1 MCLGHPVI
9 SPSHRNTGLA
19 GVFKTL
25 TGQKTNRG
33 LPSSPYSPSSIP
45 IATVQLAQQ
54 LNGPDTSRGAI
65 YGGPS
70 EYEELYERLKP
81 DNALADRLAAADA
94 LRLAVSDYPLS
105 GVTSIWYAAKDL
117 ISPENPADARRTG
130 FELLT
135 ACVKHASATD
145 LERKEY
151 FNTLT
156 APLDPD
162 DFHLQL
168 AAVTELAKNGKDL
181 SGFHYDAMSLLTRWL
196 RMAFEAFERARKS
209 PRQSSK
215 SSQPKV
221 PLGEETNIHQLFNLI
236 VNVIKFSFN
245 VSDDEETGALIDEII
260 YIAVHATFPN
270 EIRACV
276 RMLDAIVTYGA
287 IPSVKLK
294 DFVSILCSVHFMVR
308 DIRREAWQ
316 TIGNLCRSHNGHTT
330 IWILLDVLRH
340 PDMNQKTQAVI
351 REVRGSLSVLE
362 RIVGKGGE
370 GGYPPV
376 PFGLLMEAL
385 SMSLIVDQPKVDQD
399 IMHLILSL
407 FGEDEASLNSSI
419 LEEDWTKMFEIVSR
433 CAVRA
438 LETSDG
444 KVISKTN
451 SSSSGS
457 STTDSSAHIATG
469 IAQTFYEL
477 ITRVEY
483 LLLSMEAGEFIQR
496 ESCILFFSRVSVHIP
511 DSCAKLVIR
520 YYIDFRFC
528 YPSDSNWE
536 INIKTLLDAFFLNR
550 NRQTETR
557 LLALQAVTD
566 VYDLVEMMEEY
577 NDTDRKQ
584 NLVAGIL
591 SGLADEN
598 DLTVVHD
605 IVAFA
610 VTVCD
615 TAEQDEFEF
624 IIKQLH
630 QCVNND
636 RLNSPLFPQAPR
648 PSLQS
653 SRSAGSLENHV
664 PPSAPS
670 GIITR
675 GIIQIF
681 MRTMDSSATKC
692 LRAFD
697 EILWIVRS
705 SSCDTEAR
713 LSALRMLL
721 RLRADWANR
730 IFLTPFTEAEALAAL
745 LYRTPASLAKK
756 QAADEAQPSRPTRTD
771 EARGIRSTSSG
782 QAYTTASAGRSAS
795 GVSRTLQRNHQMW
808 MTPDPEALP
817 EQLSDKASPILVSVD
832 AEKPDID
839 DSTDSKPIERNYLK
853 INIWL
858 EIVIGL
864 LQQGCDWELYSYI
877 LVHLPSQLANHSLFK
892 GAIPQVKHLRG
903 LLCEQIKNSSFYEPP
918 VSSGL
923 RKSDTAIC
931 LLQALT
937 MVMSY
942 HQHFSR
948 SEEDD
953 LVKSLIHGVG
963 AWERAAKFCI
973 HALSICCHELPASM
987 KLVLGSILVKMS
999 QIITQSHVAVHI
1011 LEFLA
1016 CLARLPDLY
1025 SNFRDEEYRTVFGIC
1040 FRYLQYVRDQNSKAM
1055 SGRSSTVSSRPTTSN
1070 LDPSSASGDGT
1081 KADNSATNAANDL
1094 PQYVFTLAYH
1104 VITYWFLA
1112 LRVSDRGSHVSWIT
1126 KNLVWTDDS
1135 GKQQLDEQAEVTLD
1149 FMRRT
1154 AYADVDESKG
1164 DPVFSSKNHDE
1175 VLKSRWIM
1183 GQSVITVEQATR
1195 SGWAQITKRQASATS
1210 HYMIHQNYEAPRAH
1224 QILSPT
1230 DGVRDPSRP
1239 TKNCFLP
1246 SNLPVQ
1252 LFAPTSSSMQPIHL
1266 PDDDMIKR
1274 AISSLDRTSTVDGHK
1289 VGIVY
1294 IGPGQKHEK
1303 EILPNISG
1311 STDYMALLAGLGT
1324 LTRLQQATFNTQG
1337 LDRNNNTD
1345 GEFTICWR
1353 DRVTELVF
1361 HITTMMPTNLEHD
1374 PQCIGKK
1381 RHIGNDFV
1389 NIIFNN
1395 SGNPFNFNTFPSEF
1409 NYVNIV
1415 ITPESRPS
1423 FVATRDRSSVDPNT
1437 SFYKVQVLSKEGFPE
1452 ISPASETKILRLKA
1466 LPDFIRL
1473 LALNASVFC
1482 LVWANRHGGEYISS
1496 WRSRYREIQ
1505 RLREKY
1511 KNASS
1516 STTSPPGTAP
1526 QGQAPSTTDSSRSVR
1541 DSFTTL
1547 RRTSV
1552 ANFLTNIN
1560 DHDRPARPPS
1570 TAESENESK
1579 HGQGDDENM
1588 VGQLDFSKWAS

>member
-1 MCLGHPVI
+1 
-9 SPSHRNTGLA
+9 
-19 GVFKTL
+19 
-25 TGQKTNRG
+25 
-33 LPSSPYSPSSIP
+33 
-45 IATVQLAQQ
+45 
-54 LNGPDTSRGAI
+54 
-65 YGGPS
+65 
-70 EYEELYERLKP
+70 
-81 DNALADRLAAADA
+81 
-94 LRLAVSDYPLS
+94 
-105 GVTSIWYAAKDL
+105 
-117 ISPENPADARRTG
+117 
-130 FELLT
+130 
-135 ACVKHASATD
+135 
-145 LERKEY
+145 
-151 FNTLT
+151 
-156 APLDPD
+156 
-162 DFHLQL
+162 
-168 AAVTELAKNGKDL
+168 
-181 SGFHYDAMSLLTRWL
+181 
-196 RMAFEAFERARKS
+196 
-209 PRQSSK
+209 
-215 SSQPKV
+215 
-221 PLGEETNIHQLFNLI
+221 
-236 VNVIKFSFN
+236 
-245 VSDDEETGALIDEII
+245 
-260 YIAVHATFPN
+260 
-270 EIRACV
+270 
-276 RMLDAIVTYGA
+276 
-287 IPSVKLK
+287 
-294 DFVSILCSVHFMVR
+294 
-308 DIRREAWQ
+308 
-316 TIGNLCRSHNGHTT
+316 
-330 IWILLDVLRH
+330 
-340 PDMNQKTQAVI
+340 
-351 REVRGSLSVLE
+351 
-362 RIVGKGGE
+362 
-370 GGYPPV
+370 
-376 PFGLLMEAL
+376 
-385 SMSLIVDQPKVDQD
+385 
-399 IMHLILSL
+399 
-407 FGEDEASLNSSI
+407 
-419 LEEDWTKMFEIVSR
+419 
-433 CAVRA
+433 
-438 LETSDG
+438 
-444 KVISKTN
+444 
-451 SSSSGS
+451 
-457 STTDSSAHIATG
+457 
-469 IAQTFYEL
+469 
-477 ITRVEY
+477 
-483 LLLSMEAGEFIQR
+483 
-496 ESCILFFSRVSVHIP
+496 
-511 DSCAKLVIR
+511 
-520 YYIDFRFC
+520 
-528 YPSDSNWE
+528 
-536 INIKTLLDAFFLNR
+536 
-550 NRQTETR
+550 
-557 LLALQAVTD
+557 
-566 VYDLVEMMEEY
+566 
-577 NDTDRKQ
+577 
-584 NLVAGIL
+584 
-591 SGLADEN
+591 
-598 DLTVVHD
+598 
-605 IVAFA
+605 
-610 VTVCD
+610 
-615 TAEQDEFEF
+615 
-624 IIKQLH
+624 
-630 QCVNND
+630 
-636 RLNSPLFPQAPR
+636 
-648 PSLQS
+648 
-653 SRSAGSLENHV
+653 
-664 PPSAPS
+664 
-670 GIITR
+670 
-675 GIIQIF
+675 
-681 MRTMDSSATKC
+681 
-692 LRAFD
+692 
-697 EILWIVRS
+697 
-705 SSCDTEAR
+705 
-713 LSALRMLL
+713 
-721 RLRADWANR
+721 
-730 IFLTPFTEAEALAAL
+730 
-745 LYRTPASLAKK
+745 
-756 QAADEAQPSRPTRTD
+756 
-771 EARGIRSTSSG
+771 
-782 QAYTTASAGRSAS
+782 
-795 GVSRTLQRNHQMW
+795 
-808 MTPDPEALP
+808 
-817 EQLSDKASPILVSVD
+817 
-832 AEKPDID
+832 
-839 DSTDSKPIERNYLK
+839 
-853 INIWL
+853 
-858 EIVIGL
+858 
-864 LQQGCDWELYSYI
+864 
-877 LVHLPSQLANHSLFK
+877 
-892 GAIPQVKHLRG
+892 
-903 LLCEQIKNSSFYEPP
+903 
-918 VSSGL
+918 
-923 RKSDTAIC
+923 
-931 LLQALT
+931 
-937 MVMSY
+937 
-942 HQHFSR
+942 
-948 SEEDD
+948 
-953 LVKSLIHGVG
+953 
-963 AWERAAKFCI
+963 
-973 HALSICCHELPASM
+973 
-987 KLVLGSILVKMS
+987 
-999 QIITQSHVAVHI
+999 
-1011 LEFLA
+1011 
-1016 CLARLPDLY
+1016 
-1025 SNFRDEEYRTVFGIC
+1025 
-1040 FRYLQYVRDQNSKAM
+1040 
-1055 SGRSSTVSSRPTTSN
+1055 

-1239 TKNCFLP
+1239 NKNCFLP

-1552 ANFLTNIN
+1552 ANFLANIN

-1588 VGQLDFSKWAS
+1588 VAQLDFSKWAS

>member
-9 SPSHRNTGLA
+9 SPSRRNTGLA

-294 DFVSILCSVHFMVR
+294 DFVSVLCSVHFMVR

-340 PDMNQKTQAVI
+340 PDMTQKTQAVI

-550 NRQTETR
+550 NRQTDTR

-782 QAYTTASAGRSAS
+782 QAYTTASSGRSAS

-1239 TKNCFLP
+1239 NKNCFLP

-1505 RLREKY
+1505 RLRDKY

-1588 VGQLDFSKWAS
+1588 VAQLDFSKWAS